1 MFRKVFYNNLCIVK
15 SVFNSIFRDHKKLS
29 LLLLYYRGTVEG
41 PLRKMFTV
49 ESVLRNISRGT
60 CSFPRFYTLCI
71 KNEVVCNFLIFF
83 LFLVPSLVPFFLFL
97 VNFGFDI
104 FHIQDDM
111 TYCDDKNDFL

>member
-1 MFRKVFYNNLCIVK
+1 
-15 SVFNSIFRDHKKLS
+15 
-29 LLLLYYRGTVEG
+29 
-41 PLRKMFTV
+41 MFTV
-49 ESVLRNISRGT
+49 ESVLRNVSRGT
-60 CSFPRFYTLCI
+60 CSFSSFYTVCI